1 MLIGFDR
8 YSSRRIMRPK
18 TDETVHN
25 PGEEERQRQAEWM
38 SKFYQL
44 QLVKKDLQFK
54 NFLLNTMN
62 TLFLQHNPRKCP
74 VTLLS
79 CDVYKHV

>member
-38 SKFYQL
+38 SKFYEL
-44 QLVKKDLQFK
+44 QLVKKDL
-54 NFLLNTMN
+54 
-62 TLFLQHNPRKCP
+62 
-74 VTLLS
+74 
-79 CDVYKHV
+79 